1 VCVCYN
7 ITVYRYCNS
16 NMYPQPLMIPL
27 PQIWSGKNAQLWIGW
42 KIILEKY
49 QLIMTYCKNKL
60 VLILVWFLY
69 LSINVVK
76 TITHAHWRNE
86 RNSLLCFVEKVQIW
100 QFLCWKS
107 LTIDLCYVVSKHR
120 EPTSRIIRRLD
131 TRELTSKIARCL
143 AIQVIWPKA
152 TWLCAWWNISRISI
166 SVVL

>member
-1 VCVCYN
+1 MCVCVCYN

-60 VLILVWFLY
+60 VLILVWFFY

-120 EPTSRIIRRLD
+120 EPTSRII
-131 TRELTSKIARCL
+131 S
-143 AIQVIWPKA
+143 P
-152 TWLCAWWNISRISI
+152 SRYKRTYQ
-166 SVVL
+166 